1 MLPLFYHLFLPSN
14 KKTGKK
20 HGKNKEKFACRDPGR
35 HPSRKDNRAEAL
47 WIPKTA
53 WRLLCNLYI
62 SGSKRL
68 PTECERAHNQDSLF
82 TWRTASALSS
92 FLAFSPILLAFSL
105 SFLFPLSRD
114 ASLGWNL
121 QCASSVASPAGHVI
135 SSDDSP
141 RPVPRLFAP
150 EKRGHIKDRFGRAV
164 YLLR

>member
-1 MLPLFYHLFLPSN
+1 MLPLFYRLFLPSS
-14 KKTGKK
+14 KKTEKK
-20 HGKNKEKFACRDPGR
+20 HSKNKEKFACRDPGR

-105 SFLFPLSRD
+105 FPFPTFSRCI
-114 ASLGWNL
+114 ARVKSAVCIKRCIAGGSRNFKRRF
-121 QCASSVASPAGHVI
+121 SPARTTSVCSG
-135 SSDDSP
+135 
-141 RPVPRLFAP
+141 
-150 EKRGHIKDRFGRAV
+150 KTRAH
-164 YLLR
+164 